1 MPALITAIPNL
12 LVAFDEQ
19 LGDDF
24 SQPALLLMF
33 LDGDD
38 NGELGLGV
46 KPLAP
51 GQHPLSEL
59 LGFVAPADCL
69 AIGTICHGWATQR
82 LCTRPSTASDRQRLR
97 ALHVIC
103 RDGGE
108 VGGLHLEGGVLQL
121 RADAIGTVPDALRR
135 TLGLPTPPPEKPP
148 PAGYLS
154 WDAARWDVVTGK
166 VELPDLDATG
176 AAWMDDGM
184 FARWV
189 AGTAWANCQW
199 RGGRA

>member
-12 LVAFDEQ
+12 LVAFDED

-24 SQPALLLMF
+24 SQPAVLLMF
-33 LDGDD
+33 LEADD
-38 NGELGLGV
+38 NREFGFGV

-51 GQHPLSEL
+51 GQHPLTEL
-59 LGFVAPADCL
+59 LGFVAPDDCL

-82 LCTRPSTASDRQRLR
+82 LDSRPSTAPDRRRLR

-108 VGGLHLEGGVLQL
+108 VGGLHLDGGELEL
-121 RADAIGTVPDALRR
+121 RADAIGMVPDALRR
-135 TLGLPTPPPEKPP
+135 TLALPTPPPDGAPP
-148 PAGYLS
+148 DGYAT
-154 WDAARWDVVTGK
+154 WAEARWAVVTG
-166 VELPDLDATG
+166 ELEAPDLDAST

-184 FARWV
+184 FARWFV
-189 AGTAWANCQW
+189 GSPWPNCQ
-199 RGGRA
+199 